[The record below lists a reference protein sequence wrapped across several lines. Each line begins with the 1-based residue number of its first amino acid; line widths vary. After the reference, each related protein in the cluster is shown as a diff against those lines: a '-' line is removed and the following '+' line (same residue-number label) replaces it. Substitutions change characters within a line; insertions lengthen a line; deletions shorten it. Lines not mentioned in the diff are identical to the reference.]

1 MRLWM
6 LPAPTGTV
14 STGAKQLILIGF
26 DLASETTVVVD
37 FPVDYLRR
45 YLWDTD

>member
-6 LPAPTGTV
+6 LPAPTGAV
-14 STGAKQLILIGF
+14 STGDKQLIVIGF
-26 DLASETTVVVD
+26 DLASEITTVVD
-37 FPVDYLRR
+37 FPVDYIRR